1 MATIAEVLHYA
12 ADNFLANSGI
22 PSRGTHYYSCLAVKK
37 SARILRVPSYQ
48 IMIGLRNMG
57 VDPAS
62 IVEFSDVRDTQGAR
76 YLWLKF
82 AALIAEEQG
91 V

>member
-22 PSRGTHYYSCLAVKK
+22 PSRGRHYFSCLAVKK
-37 SARILRVPSYQ
+37 AARVLRVPSDP
-48 IMIGLRNMG
+48 IIIGLRNMG
-57 VDPAS
+57 VAPAS
-62 IVEFSDVRDTQGAR
+62 TLEFYDVKDTQGAR
-76 YLWLKF
+76 YMWLKF